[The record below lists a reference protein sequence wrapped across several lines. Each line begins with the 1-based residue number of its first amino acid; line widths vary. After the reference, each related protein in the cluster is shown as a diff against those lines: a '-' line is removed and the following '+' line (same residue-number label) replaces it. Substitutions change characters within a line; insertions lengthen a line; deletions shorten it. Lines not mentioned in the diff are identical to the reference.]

1 MGVGRRGL
9 VEADGA
15 LLLKAISP
23 MGRRALGLV
32 LGLTRKPLD
41 STATT
46 AGRLYEYSR
55 HLQRS
60 QSHKYRD
67 RRAR

>member
-15 LLLKAISP
+15 LLLKATSP
-23 MGRRALGLV
+23 MGKRALGLV

-46 AGRLYEYSR
+46 AGLS
-55 HLQRS
+55 
-60 QSHKYRD
+60 
-67 RRAR
+67 